1 MKSFTDQFISD
12 LYGSILHVETQ
23 SLTGLEVVYDGLGNA
38 SSLSVG
44 LSGEGAKITGSLTSG
59 NIIYPNHSSLINF
72 IDYIYPIGSC
82 FLSLN
87 NSNPANRFIGTS
99 WQQVGQAR
107 VITGVGTGTDSNGV
121 SRTVAAGDNTG
132 GLYQQTLSSSN
143 IPDHFHYIAN
153 TISDHSTD
161 KDLLTPTNYMALG
174 GRAAASNYAY
184 ELEGNSIVPTVG
196 KTSGVI
202 GANQT
207 SPITTTNPTYGLYIW
222 IRIS

>member
-12 LYGSILHVETQ
+12 LYGSMLHVETP
-23 SLTGLEVVYDGLGNA
+23 SLTGVDVVYDGLGNA

-44 LSGEGAKITGSLTSG
+44 LSGEGARITGALTSG
-59 NIIYPNHSSLINF
+59 NIVYPTYPSLINF

-82 FLSLN
+82 LLSLDN
-87 NSNPANRFIGTS
+87 ANPSIRLLGTV
-99 WQQVGQAR
+99 WTQVGQGR

-121 SRTVAAGDNTG
+121 ARTVTSGNNSG
-132 GLYQQTLSSSN
+132 GLYQQTLSASN

-153 TISDHSTD
+153 TVSDHSTD
-161 KDLLTPTNYMALG
+161 KDLLTPDNYMALG

-184 ELEGNSIVPTVG
+184 ELEGNSLIPTVG
-196 KTSGVI
+196 KTSGLI

-207 SPITTTNPTYGLYIW
+207 SPVTTTNPTYGVYIW
-222 IRIS
+222 TRIS